1 MSNIDILRSIDD
13 LLSFRTQDLL
23 LLANSLGVSTN
34 DDILVV
40 AEKVA
45 KRLLQ
50 KARMP
55 SPSFELFQEM
65 EKFINVKIRM
75 CGIIGGLNGSEI
87 DALVRALASTNIP
100 QTGELYKLMR
110 ENKYSELRKE
120 LCGVFGEN
128 IANKNVYNKFI
139 DQLGKQFMSS
149 LDTSEKVIVE
159 NIVLPDRNIESAL
172 EKLPEA
178 KKDPYSRLNLGGYNI
193 PVGKPVGDLFAGERP
208 TEEEMM
214 RPVEP
219 PRERALGNEPGQ
231 VKFIGAD
238 YDIPFPRRKSD
249 STPTEIRPVVTPKR
263 KKRFGLF

>member
-55 SPSFELFQEM
+55 SLSFELFQEM
-65 EKFINVKIRM
+65 EKFINVRIRM
-75 CGIIGGLNGSEI
+75 CGIIGGLNNSEV

-100 QTGELYKLMR
+100 QTSELYKLMKKD
-110 ENKYSELRKE
+110 KYSELRKE

-128 IANKNVYNKFI
+128 ISNKNVYNKFI
-139 DQLGKQFMSS
+139 DQLGEQFVRMLSP
-149 LDTSEKVIVE
+149 SEKVIVE
-159 NIVLPDRNIESAL
+159 NIVLPDRINVESAL

-231 VKFIGAD
+231 IKFIGKPAVK
-238 YDIPFPRRKSD
+238 P
-249 STPTEIRPVVTPKR
+249 